1 MFYNPKVISLITII
15 LQEVSSENDP
25 GSLFMVVGNIFRVVF
40 NLSTSFQYTWSL
52 KPGYRYR
59 RRRYFPFDVE

>member
-40 NLSTSFQYTWSL
+40 NLSTSFQYTCPLSQVTGTEEGVIFHL
-52 KPGYRYR
+52 M
-59 RRRYFPFDVE
+59 